1 MAATSLSERL
11 TQDMK
16 AAMKA
21 GDKATLGVVRRA
33 IAAMQN
39 ARIEKREDLDEQDEV
54 RIIRGIVKQ
63 HRESIEQFRAGDRE
77 DLAAK
82 EEAELAILVV
92 YLPPQMDESAVDA
105 IVAQVIVA
113 EGAEGPKDMG
123 RVMKGVMAR
132 TGGQADGSVVSALVK
147 KRLGA

>member
-54 RIIRGIVKQ
+54 RVIRGIVKQ

-77 DLAAK
+77 DLATK

-123 RVMKGVMAR
+123 RVIKGVMAR

>member
-1 MAATSLSERL
+1 MADVSLSERL

-39 ARIEKREDLDEQDEV
+39 ARIEKREDLDEQDEI

-63 HRESIEQFRAGDRE
+63 HGESIEQFRAGDRE

-82 EEAELAILVV
+82 EEAELAILAV
-92 YLPPQMDESAVDA
+92 YLPPEMDQAVLEA
-105 IVAQVIVA
+105 IVVEVIAA
-113 EGAEGPKDMG
+113 EGAEDPRDMG

-132 TGGQADGSVVSALVK
+132 TRGQADGSAVSALVK
-147 KRLGA
+147 EKLGA